1 MEADLCIVP
10 AVSLGS
16 AAAGG
21 KPGSAA
27 ALLLAGV
34 ATEERGF
41 RKSLPKSS

>member
-16 AAAGG
+16 AAGG